1 MKPSNART
9 SGKGGVS
16 FTRVEDY
23 WVIVEEGC
31 WVANIWRVSAGYER
45 ARVVQSIWWDVRVTE
60 PPAKFYKFLLGRFN
74 PTFRVSNGIDHVSRL
89 SVSYLVFFLST
100 T

>member
-74 PTFRVSNGIDHVSRL
+74 PTFSKDSCVLLEHVLCKHVQDTHISI
-89 SVSYLVFFLST
+89 
-100 T
+100 